1 MMSKMLRIAG
11 AIGMLLLFPAASE
24 GSEQPNI
31 VVIMVDDL
39 GYGDLSSYG
48 ATDLST
54 PAIDSIAND
63 GIKFTNFYANCP
75 VCSPSRASFISG
87 CYPELVGVPGVI
99 RTYPENSWGYLNKDV
114 ITIADKMRKGGYQ
127 TALIGKWHLGLTEE
141 NWPTNRGFDYFHGWL
156 GDMMDDYYKHERHG
170 INYMRL
176 NQQRITPSGHA
187 TDLFTQWACQ
197 YIKSAKASDKPFFLF
212 LSYNAPHTPIQPPE
226 EWLAATR
233 KKYPGVSDRRARLVA
248 LIEHMD
254 NGIGKVLDKLDDT
267 QQVNDT
273 LVIFTSD
280 NGGQINVGGGNG
292 GLRDGKQSM
301 YEGGLRISTAIKW
314 PGRVK
319 AGTVTKERALTM
331 DLYPTI
337 CEIAGVPLRHE
348 IDGVSL
354 VPILSGEALDKPDRP
369 LFFHRREGNQRY
381 QGLITNAVIQGDWK
395 LLRNS
400 PFSPLEL
407 YNLKS
412 DPFEQKNLAKQH
424 PAIFNELARI
434 LRIQVQRG
442 GAVPWQ
448 PPIRKDV
455 MPR

>member
-1 MMSKMLRIAG
+1 
-11 AIGMLLLFPAASE
+11 
-24 GSEQPNI
+24 
-31 VVIMVDDL
+31 
-39 GYGDLSSYG
+39 
-48 ATDLST
+48 
-54 PAIDSIAND
+54 
-63 GIKFTNFYANCP
+63 
-75 VCSPSRASFISG
+75 
-87 CYPELVGVPGVI
+87 
-99 RTYPENSWGYLNKDV
+99 
-114 ITIADKMRKGGYQ
+114 
-127 TALIGKWHLGLTEE
+127 
-141 NWPTNRGFDYFHGWL
+141 
-156 GDMMDDYYKHERHG
+156 
-170 INYMRL
+170 
-176 NQQRITPSGHA
+176 
-187 TDLFTQWACQ
+187 
-197 YIKSAKASDKPFFLF
+197 
-212 LSYNAPHTPIQPPE
+212 
-226 EWLAATR
+226 
-233 KKYPGVSDRRARLVA
+233 
-248 LIEHMD
+248 MD

-301 YEGGLRISTAIKW
+301 YEGGLRVSTAIKW

-337 CEIAGVPLRHE
+337 CEIAGVPIRHE

-412 DPFEQKNLAKQH
+412 DPYEQENLAKQH